1 MSAGWGV
8 RFDERTGLGAT
19 GASAA
24 GGDTR
29 ARRADRPVRWY
40 RTMREEEPA
49 RYGDDRGCWDVF
61 GNDDVERV
69 LRDYDAFSSNM
80 DAGGGARNTS
90 CRGR

>member
-1 MSAGWGV
+1 
-8 RFDERTGLGAT
+8 
-19 GASAA
+19 
-24 GGDTR
+24 
-29 ARRADRPVRWY
+29 
-40 RTMREEEPA
+40 MREEEPA